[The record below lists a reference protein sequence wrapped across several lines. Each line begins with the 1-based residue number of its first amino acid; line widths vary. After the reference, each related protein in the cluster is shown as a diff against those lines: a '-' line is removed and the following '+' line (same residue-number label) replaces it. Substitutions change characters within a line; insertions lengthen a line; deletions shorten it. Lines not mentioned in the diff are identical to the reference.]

1 MGENASTKPGLGLE
15 LDLKRVAMA
24 RTRGGGGGED
34 GVDGGS
40 LAEVRVWRE

>member
-1 MGENASTKPGLGLE
+1 MGENASTKLGLGLE